1 MKTPNYFLK
10 TCILL
15 GLILGSCSKDSGGDG
30 NNDIALSLDE
40 YPSAGTIVATMES
53 NLGGTV
59 QYAITFQSAQ
69 GAFALNNSSGTVTID
84 DPLVFDFETNPIVT
98 GTITASNGTDLES
111 IEVAITVNDI
121 DDIEYVLS
129 DSKADYQSATEN
141 EWVEVTKQEYDSLF
155 TVLNE
160 ISFVGTSE
168 SHFNESLE
176 DLKYFEYHSNS
187 TLANEGVPMLKE
199 EYLFAFTY
207 ISGATEA
214 NQTKLKV
221 SPTGLSSGYED
232 FGSVLPLHGADQVYF
247 VLKGNSTTYPT
258 DSYLAVYCG
267 TSIGWNPFYNSN
279 GVQHLIR
286 SGDTNTIA
294 DFNNATVVTTVC
306 IYHGL
311 STPIKQWN

>member
-15 GLILGSCSKDSGGDG
+15 GLILVSCNKDSGGDG

-84 DPLVFDFETNPIVT
+84 DPLIFDFETNPIVT

-160 ISFVGTSE
+160 ISFVGTS
-168 SHFNESLE
+168 
-176 DLKYFEYHSNS
+176 
-187 TLANEGVPMLKE
+187 
-199 EYLFAFTY
+199 
-207 ISGATEA
+207 
-214 NQTKLKV
+214 
-221 SPTGLSSGYED
+221 
-232 FGSVLPLHGADQVYF
+232 
-247 VLKGNSTTYPT
+247 
-258 DSYLAVYCG
+258 
-267 TSIGWNPFYNSN
+267 
-279 GVQHLIR
+279 
-286 SGDTNTIA
+286 
-294 DFNNATVVTTVC
+294 
-306 IYHGL
+306 
-311 STPIKQWN
+311 